1 MKMDSNDIIN
11 QITLNC
17 LISKSQLMRINNTK
31 IKKNL
36 NVERNKKIKKYK
48 SQLIELFE
56 NLLNK
61 NELFDDDVQHSYTQ
75 FIDKCI
81 IHLDKQCENTN
92 SINNEYENVKNE
104 YENVKNEDTNDQ
116 NIKNDQNVKNEDELN
131 KKIYN
136 MMNECYNE
144 RYHEMVIGECEE
156 NLEEKC
162 CEDDENENDEDD
174 EY

>member
-1 MKMDSNDIIN
+1 MDSNDIIN

-48 SQLIELFE
+48 LQLIELFE

-61 NELFDDDVQHSYTQ
+61 NELFDDDIQHSYTQ

-92 SINNEYENVKNE
+92 DENENVKSEDTNDQ
-104 YENVKNEDTNDQ
+104 NVKNEDT
-116 NIKNDQNVKNEDELN
+116 NDQNVKNEDELN

-144 RYHEMVIGECEE
+144 RYHEMVIGEFEE
-156 NLEEKC
+156 NVEEKC

>member
-48 SQLIELFE
+48 LQLIELFE

-92 SINNEYENVKNE
+92 SINNEN
-104 YENVKNEDTNDQ
+104 ENVKNEDTNDQ
-116 NIKNDQNVKNEDELN
+116 NIKNEYENVKNEDELN

-136 MMNECYNE
+136 MMNKCYNE
-144 RYHEMVIGECEE
+144 RYHEMVIGEFEE
-156 NLEEKC
+156 NVEDKC